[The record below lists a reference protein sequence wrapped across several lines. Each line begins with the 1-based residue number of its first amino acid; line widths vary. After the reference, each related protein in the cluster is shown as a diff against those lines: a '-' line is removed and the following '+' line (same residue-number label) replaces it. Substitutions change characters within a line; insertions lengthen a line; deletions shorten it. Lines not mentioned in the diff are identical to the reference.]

1 MTYYGAD
8 GTPERR
14 PPYPPTGPGGNQG
27 PGDPGPGDQPG
38 QGGNP
43 GPGRIYPSRNYPD
56 PGYPAAGQN
65 PGYPEPGYPT
75 QGYPTQGYPTQG
87 RPTHGYPE
95 QARPEEGRREQG
107 GYPDRGRP
115 GGTYGERSYAERAYA
130 ERAYAERGNRGNT
143 GPADR
148 VGSGWQPGTGA
159 GEQVGPPARRRGRA
173 TTVLLVIGIVVLL
186 GGLGVLGGSYVLK
199 GKDKPAATAGQSPP
213 APSSVGKQSGSASAA
228 PAGAD
233 SFTFSAVG
241 DTVVAAAPNVPP
253 NNAKGFFDDVQSAL
267 TADLRFANLEE
278 AVTDDTG
285 VRKCGADSSSCHA
298 FRAPPACAQAL
309 KDAGFGIVS
318 MANNH
323 ANDFGSAGLKNTK
336 ATLDSLGI
344 LYTGPPGMIPT
355 VTVKG
360 IKVAMLGFS
369 PYAWSNDL
377 NDIPGAAALVKQAAS
392 QADVVIVTAHVGAE
406 GSDKTHVKPG
416 TEYFL
421 GENRGDS
428 IAFSHAVIDA
438 GADLVVLQGPHVMR
452 GMEFYKE
459 KLIDYSMGNFAGYHA
474 LSTGG
479 VLGISGVLR
488 VTLGR
493 DGSFKAA
500 TLVPTSM
507 VDPGYPRMDPKKR
520 AIAQVRSLT
529 KADFPKTGPNI
540 ADDGTITPPAA

>member
-1 MTYYGAD
+1 M
-8 GTPERR
+8 
-14 PPYPPTGPGGNQG
+14 
-27 PGDPGPGDQPG
+27 PGDPGQSEPTRIERSPAPSD
-38 QGGNP
+38 
-43 GPGRIYPSRNYPD
+43 PGRGFPARAGSGRAESRHSE
-56 PGYPAAGQN
+56 A
-65 PGYPEPGYPT
+65 
-75 QGYPTQGYPTQG
+75 
-87 RPTHGYPE
+87 
-95 QARPEEGRREQG
+95 
-107 GYPDRGRP
+107 
-115 GGTYGERSYAERAYA
+115 GGT
-130 ERAYAERGNRGNT
+130 
-143 GPADR
+143 
-148 VGSGWQPGTGA
+148 GW
-159 GEQVGPPARRRGRA
+159 PPAEDAEPVRRPAKRRSG
-173 TTVLLVIGIVVLL
+173 TTLLLIIGIVVLL
-186 GGLGVLGGSYVLK
+186 GGLGALGAAYALK
-199 GKDKPAATAGQSPP
+199 GDDKPAAAASQSGAPLP
-213 APSSVGKQSGSASAA
+213 APAGKQSASASA

-253 NNAKGFFDDVQSAL
+253 NNAKGFFNDVQSAL
-267 TADLRFANLEE
+267 KADLQFANLEE

-285 VRKCGADSSSCHA
+285 VRKCGSGSSDCHA
-298 FRAPPACAQAL
+298 FRAPPACAQVL

-323 ANDFGSAGLKNTK
+323 ANDFGSTGLKNTK
-336 ATLDSLGI
+336 ATLDALGI
-344 LYTGPPGMIPT
+344 VYTGPPGLIAT

-369 PYAWSNDL
+369 PYAWSNSL
-377 NDIPGAAALVKQAAS
+377 NDIPGAAALVKQATE

-406 GSDKTHVKPG
+406 GSGQTHVKPG

-428 IAFSHAVIDA
+428 IKFSHAVIDA

-452 GMEFYKE
+452 GMEFYQG

-474 LSTGG
+474 LDTDG
-479 VLGISGVLR
+479 VLGISGVLQ

-500 TLVPTSM
+500 KLIPTSM

-529 KADFPKTGPNI
+529 KADFPKTGPGI
-540 ADDGTITPPAA
+540 ADDGTITPPAG